1 MQSGVNDQT
10 AWEDEAE
17 GGAED
22 ERAGSGERGSQPG
35 DDDLAT
41 SATPAP
47 EVVADTPV
55 ESTQE
60 NPAEPALEAG
70 ADSFTGPA
78 PDAAADTAPEPAS
91 KVGEKRKAE
100 DAVQLEELGVG
111 EVGSGRK
118 FTKIRSWEGKFWPFG
133 WGRGHV
139 DGL

>member
-1 MQSGVNDQT
+1 MIRRPGRMRLKAELRMKEREVESVGV
-10 AWEDEAE
+10 
-17 GGAED
+17 
-22 ERAGSGERGSQPG
+22 SQETTK
-35 DDDLAT
+35 LAT
-41 SATPAP
+41 SATPVP

-60 NPAEPALEAG
+60 NPAEPALEVG
-70 ADSFTGPA
+70 ADSFTGPT